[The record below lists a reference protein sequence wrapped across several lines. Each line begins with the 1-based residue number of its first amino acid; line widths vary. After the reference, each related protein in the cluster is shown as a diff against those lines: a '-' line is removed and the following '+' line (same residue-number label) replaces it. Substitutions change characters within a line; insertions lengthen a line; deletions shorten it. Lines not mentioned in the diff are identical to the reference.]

1 MFRLCHG
8 EKKSPKATGC
18 IPSPGEGKGLGM
30 GLKNRASRMQTKVYF
45 QFAEVQPIFTGLC
58 PYCPFLGHCSPPT
71 QTGESEGVG
80 VGVVVTPK
88 PEAWQNCYSGL
99 HFVCCPIRYSEKK
112 TKTLLFVLLFTRL
125 ALLCR
130 CAAKI
135 GCGSEMQNNLRFF

>member
-1 MFRLCHG
+1 VQAECKRKFTFSLLRR
-8 EKKSPKATGC
+8 SRF
-18 IPSPGEGKGLGM
+18 S
-30 GLKNRASRMQTKVYF
+30 RA
-45 QFAEVQPIFTGLC
+45 FARNA
-58 PYCPFLGHCSPPT
+58 PFLGP
-71 QTGESEGVG
+71 QEG

-88 PEAWQNCYSGL
+88 PKAWQNCYSGL

-135 GCGSEMQNNLRFF
+135 GCGSEKLK